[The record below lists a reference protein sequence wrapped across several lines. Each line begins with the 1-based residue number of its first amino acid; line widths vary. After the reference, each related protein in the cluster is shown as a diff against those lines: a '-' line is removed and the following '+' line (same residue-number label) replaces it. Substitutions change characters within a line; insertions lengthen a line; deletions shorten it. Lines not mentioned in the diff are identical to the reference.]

1 MKTPRRVGRSLDHQ
15 LLLTSVAVIL
25 LFLVFVVLDF
35 SLALDVFPSEADS
48 TATQGERKKK
58 LPSLFYPIITW
69 LKKKYVLEN
78 GCCVCC

>member
-48 TATQGERKKK
+48 TATQGGERKKEF
-58 LPSLFYPIITW
+58 PSPF
-69 LKKKYVLEN
+69 KSVNFSDEKVSVLEN
-78 GCCVCC
+78 G